1 MNKSNFLK
9 AVILGS
15 AVMLALAAAGPA
27 KDVPVTSRWLAAP
40 LLIDGQNQ
48 DWAGDALAT
57 EKGVK
62 VDYAFG
68 NDGRNLY
75 VLFIFND
82 PKFLSTIDATGITI
96 YFSPAGK
103 KEKDFGVRFM
113 KKNVG
118 PDEVIATFEK
128 RGMALTEEK
137 KQEIRATP
145 KYNLFLADAV
155 DKDGKVIVPTQ
166 NPADVDP
173 PAFRSA
179 RQGNLVIYEFRV
191 PLVARDLH
199 PAGVGA
205 APGQAIRLG
214 FEWGGLTEEMKKAM
228 ASNMGG
234 QGTRAGATDVSMDE
248 TLRGGDESEGMSM
261 GSSSPSL
268 ARMRMGPKKH
278 SFWVDVALAQSQ

>member
-1 MNKSNFLK
+1 MNNSNLLK

-15 AVMLALAAAGPA
+15 AVMLALAAASPA

-40 LLIDGQNQ
+40 LRIDGQNQ
-48 DWAGDALAT
+48 DWAGDALTA

-68 NDGRNLY
+68 NDGQNLY
-75 VLFIFND
+75 LVFIFND
-82 PKFLSTIDATGITI
+82 PKFLSSIEATGITI

-103 KEKDFGVRFM
+103 KQKDFGVRFM

-118 PDEVIATFEK
+118 PDEVIAAYEK
-128 RGMALTEEK
+128 QGLVLTEEE
-137 KQEIRATP
+137 KQKIRANR
-145 KYNLFLADAV
+145 KYTLFEANAV
-155 DKDGKVIVPTQ
+155 DKDGEVITPAQ
-166 NPADVDP
+166 NSAEVDP
-173 PAFRSA
+173 PIFRSA
-179 RQGNLVIYEFRV
+179 RQGNLVVYEFRV
-191 PLVARDLH
+191 PLVARELH

-205 APGQAIRLG
+205 APGQTIRVG
-214 FEWGGLTEEMKKAM
+214 FEWGGLTEEMKRAM
-228 ASNMGG
+228 ASNMSG

-248 TLRGGDESEGMSM
+248 TLRGGNENEGMSM

-278 SFWVDVALAQSQ
+278 SFWVDVALSQSQ

>member
-1 MNKSNFLK
+1 MRKNNFFS

-15 AVMLALAAAGPA
+15 AILLAWGAAGLA
-27 KDVPVTSRWLAAP
+27 KDLPVPSRWLAAP
-40 LLIDGQNQ
+40 LRIDGQNQ
-48 DWAGDALAT
+48 DWAGDALTT

-75 VLFIFND
+75 VLFVFND
-82 PKFLSTIDATGITI
+82 PKFLSSIDATGITI

-103 KEKDFGVRFM
+103 KQKDFGVRFI

-118 PDEVIATFEK
+118 PDEVIATYEK
-128 RGMALTEEK
+128 QGIALTEEK
-137 KQEIRATP
+137 KKEIMANR
-145 KYNLFLADAV
+145 KYILFEADAV
-155 DKDGKVIVPTQ
+155 NKTGEVIAPSQ

-179 RQGNLVIYEFRV
+179 RQGNLVVYEFRV

-205 APGQAIRLG
+205 APGQTIKVG
-214 FEWGGLTEEMKKAM
+214 FEWGGLTDEMKKAM

-234 QGTRAGATDVSMDE
+234 QGTRAGASDVSMDE
-248 TLRGGDESEGMSM
+248 TIRGGNENEGMSAA
-261 GSSSPSL
+261 SSSPSL
-268 ARMRMGPKKH
+268 ARMRMGPKKY
-278 SFWVDVALAQSQ
+278 SFWVDVALAQAQ

>member
-1 MNKSNFLK
+1 MSKGNFMKSVVLGT
-9 AVILGS
+9 AVIL
-15 AVMLALAAAGPA
+15 ALAVAGLA

-40 LLIDGQNQ
+40 LRIDGQNQ
-48 DWAGDALAT
+48 DWAGDALTT

-82 PKFLSTIDATGITI
+82 PKFLSSIEATGITI
-96 YFSPAGK
+96 YFSPEGK
-103 KEKDFGVRFM
+103 KQKDFGVRFK

-118 PDEVIATFEK
+118 PEEVIATYEK
-128 RGMALTEEK
+128 RGIALTEEK

-145 KYNLFLADAV
+145 KYNLFEADAV
-155 DKDGKVIVPTQ
+155 DKDGQVIAPAENQ
-166 NPADVDP
+166 ADVDP

-179 RQGNLVIYEFRV
+179 RQGNLVVYEFRV

-205 APGQAIRLG
+205 APGQAIRVG
-214 FEWGGLTEEMKKAM
+214 FEWGGLTDEMKKAM

-234 QGTRAGATDVSMDE
+234 QSTRAGASDVSMDE
-248 TLRGGDESEGMSM
+248 TIRGGNENEGMAM

-278 SFWVDVALAQSQ
+278 SFWVDVALAQAQ